1 MKKSSF
7 TLRLKILATKAT
19 PKPPIGPIL
28 GQYSIN
34 LMEFC
39 KEFNERSSQ
48 IYKPNRGNR
57 GIIVPTIVKIR
68 EDKSYSIELKPI
80 SVSGMLE
87 LLGQGKLSASGGNPI
102 NDRAPRR
109 KKIIDAR
116 IIYEIAKI
124 RFARNASFMEVK
136 DGEQTL
142 SPLTNEAHHSK
153 GNFVSSQGGERIELS
168 HIFNECL
175 MIKGTIK
182 SMGYKIIGPKDL

>member
-1 MKKSSF
+1 MKKTSI

-39 KEFNERSSQ
+39 KEFNARSSQ
-48 IYKPNRGNR
+48 LYKPNKGTH
-57 GIIVPTIVKIR
+57 GIIVPTVVKIR
-68 EDKSYSIELKPI
+68 EDKSYSNELKPL

-87 LLGQGKLSASGGNPI
+87 LLGQVKFTT
-102 NDRAPRR
+102 PRR
-109 KKIIDAR
+109 KKVIDAR

-124 RFARNASFMEVK
+124 RLIN
-136 DGEQTL
+136 
-142 SPLTNEAHHSK
+142 K
-153 GNFVSSQGGERIELS
+153 GQEPD
-168 HIFNECL
+168 HILNECL
-175 MIKGTIK
+175 TIKGTIK

>member
-1 MKKSSF
+1 MKKTSF

-48 IYKPNRGNR
+48 IYKPNRGSR

-87 LLGQGKLSASGGNPI
+87 LLGQGKLSASGGH

-116 IIYEIAKI
+116 IIYEIAI
-124 RFARNASFMEVK
+124 IRIARFAVEAK
-136 DGEQTL
+136 GQTL
-142 SPLTNEAHHSK
+142 SPLPNDRSI
-153 GNFVSSQGGERIELS
+153 GNFVSSQRPS

>member
-1 MKKSSF
+1 MKKTSF

-19 PKPPIGPIL
+19 PKPPIGPML

-87 LLGQGKLSASGGNPI
+87 LLGQGKLSASGGNTP

-116 IIYEIAKI
+116 IIYEIAAI
-124 RFARNASFMEVK
+124 RIARLAVEAK
-136 DGEQTL
+136 GGEQTL
-142 SPLTNEAHHSK
+142 STLPNDRDHNI
-153 GNFVSSQGGERIELS
+153 GNFVSSQGPS